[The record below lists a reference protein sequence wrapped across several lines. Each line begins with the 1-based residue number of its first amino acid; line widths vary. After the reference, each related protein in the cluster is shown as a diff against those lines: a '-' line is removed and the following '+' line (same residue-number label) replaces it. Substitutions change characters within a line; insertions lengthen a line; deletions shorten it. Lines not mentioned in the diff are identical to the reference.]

1 LRSLGLPAD
10 AVKLLQLLAI
20 YKFQKLLRDQ
30 LRLRT
35 ACDFEAK
42 GTLVTAPAGFALPS
56 IEALETDLA
65 GAIAA
70 CKALFADPPVTEIVC
85 RMPAAAGKASKKAAK
100 AKAEAAK

>member
-1 LRSLGLPAD
+1 M
-10 AVKLLQLLAI
+10 KLLQSFAL

-42 GTLVTAPAGFALPS
+42 SVRVTAPSLGFALPS
-56 IEALETDLA
+56 IEALERELP

-70 CKALFADPPVTEIVC
+70 CKQLFADPPVTRLVYGQTE
-85 RMPAAAGKASKKAAK
+85 ASGKVSKKAAK